1 MSFAS
6 ELNAICDAVN
16 GVAEE
21 LGIRGQIE
29 KHTVYVFFLN
39 RDNAVQHDITIPA
52 GVGYSPEFAVDL
64 CRSCRAWLVR

>member
-6 ELNAICDAVN
+6 ELNAIRDAVN

-21 LGIRGQIE
+21 LGVHGEIE
-29 KHTVYVFFLN
+29 KHAVRVVFLN

-52 GVGYSPEFAVDL
+52 GIGYSPEFAVDL